1 MKLIMKEIKFNGKLE
16 MEIKPS
22 GQGFVGI
29 VKDLPIVVE
38 SSNQQQLAID
48 ITKALATCFIHN
60 PKAMEEFL
68 AVDISA

>member
-1 MKLIMKEIKFNGKLE
+1 MKLIMKQIHGKFE
-16 MEIKPS
+16 MEIKPT

-38 SSNQQQLAID
+38 SPNQQQLAID

-60 PKAMEEFL
+60 PKATEQFL
-68 AVDISA
+68 AEDISA

>member
-1 MKLIMKEIKFNGKLE
+1 MKEIHGKFD
-16 MEIKPS
+16 MEIKPT

-38 SSNQQQLAID
+38 SPNVQQVAID
-48 ITKALATCFIHN
+48 ITKALATCFMHN
-60 PKAMEEFL
+60 PKAVEQFL